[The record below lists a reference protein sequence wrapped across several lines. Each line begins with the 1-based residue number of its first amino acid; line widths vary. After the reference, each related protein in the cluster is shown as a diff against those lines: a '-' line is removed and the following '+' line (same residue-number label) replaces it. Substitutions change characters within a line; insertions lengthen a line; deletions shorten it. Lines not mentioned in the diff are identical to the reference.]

1 MEQDAQLV
9 QQCLQGDG
17 SAWEEL
23 VRRHTRRIYNI
34 CYRFTGNGTDAE
46 DLSQEVFLRVY
57 KTLGSYRS
65 AYGGFATWMTSVT
78 RNLLIDHYR
87 RTKRD
92 RVTDS
97 LDDAMPVV
105 ENKASSARR
114 PDELALLGELSSQ
127 IQVALTQLS
136 PELREA
142 VILRDL
148 QQLEYGEIQRTLA
161 VPEGTVKSRINRGRI
176 ELARI
181 LQQMGVRPI
190 MSSLPNWTHQEIEA
204 RLTEYLEGLLQP
216 EEQRA
221 FDAHVSTCPQCEPL
235 LANVSH
241 LLTDLHSMDEIE
253 PPPRLIYAILDK
265 TLGPRETVTGW
276 RAAFAWLRALANP
289 RIGYGFASVAATF
302 LILVSRLRAFRGA
315 NRTSRI

>member
-23 VRRHTRRIYNI
+23 VRRHTRRIFNI
-34 CYRFTGNGTDAE
+34 CYRFTGNSTEAE

-57 KTLGSYRS
+57 RTLASYRS

-97 LDDAMPVV
+97 LDDKMAIV
-105 ENKASSARR
+105 ENKESVGRR
-114 PDELALLGELSSQ
+114 PDQQALLGELSG
-127 IQVALTQLS
+127 QVQAALTRLS

-148 QQLEYGEIQRTLA
+148 QQLEYAEIRQVLE

-181 LQQMGVRPI
+181 LQQMGV
-190 MSSLPNWTHQEIEA
+190 
-204 RLTEYLEGLLQP
+204 
-216 EEQRA
+216 
-221 FDAHVSTCPQCEPL
+221 
-235 LANVSH
+235 
-241 LLTDLHSMDEIE
+241 
-253 PPPRLIYAILDK
+253 
-265 TLGPRETVTGW
+265 GP
-276 RAAFAWLRALANP
+276 
-289 RIGYGFASVAATF
+289 S
-302 LILVSRLRAFRGA
+302 
-315 NRTSRI
+315 